1 MRIVLVGPPGAGKG
15 TQAGRIVDRFG
26 GVHIATGDILR
37 SNADRGTELG
47 RTASRYMDRGE
58 LVPDEVIIDMVLERL
73 GEEDC
78 AGGFVLD
85 GFPRT
90 VPQAEALGKRL
101 DELGRPLDVV
111 VSLEAGEDE
120 LRRRLA
126 ARAEKQDR
134 AEDDDEGA
142 IRRRLELFDRETEP
156 LLDFY
161 DGQGLLV
168 GDRADRR
175 RPRRP
180 RRPGGGLI
188 ALVTGASS
196 GIGAAVARR
205 LAAEPGA
212 RLVLVARRRERLEAL
227 AAELGGAT
235 VIAADLLEEAT
246 PALVARRVATD
257 HGRLDLLVN
266 NAGVG
271 GRGSFAG
278 GGWAEVRRAM
288 AINFDAQ
295 VRLTEAL
302 LPLLRRSA
310 PSGVVNVG
318 SVAGRVSRP
327 GAGSYSASK
336 FALAGWTEALQ
347 MEERRHGVHVALVQ
361 LGFVATEGFPQRKLL
376 ARPWTRW
383 MVSTDAKAAE
393 GIVDAWRRRRPEAYV
408 PRPYG
413 LVPVARVLL
422 PGLYRRAVGGGAFT
436 ASTRS

>member
-1 MRIVLVGPPGAGKG
+1 M
-15 TQAGRIVDRFG
+15 
-26 GVHIATGDILR
+26 
-37 SNADRGTELG
+37 
-47 RTASRYMDRGE
+47 
-58 LVPDEVIIDMVLERL
+58 
-73 GEEDC
+73 
-78 AGGFVLD
+78 
-85 GFPRT
+85 
-90 VPQAEALGKRL
+90 
-101 DELGRPLDVV
+101 
-111 VSLEAGEDE
+111 
-120 LRRRLA
+120 
-126 ARAEKQDR
+126 
-134 AEDDDEGA
+134 
-142 IRRRLELFDRETEP
+142 
-156 LLDFY
+156 
-161 DGQGLLV
+161 
-168 GDRADRR
+168 
-175 RPRRP
+175 
-180 RRPGGGLI
+180 I

-205 LAAEPGA
+205 LAAEPDT
-212 RLVLVARRRERLEAL
+212 RLVLVARRRDRLDGL

-278 GGWAEVRRAM
+278 GGWAEVHRAM

-295 VRLTEAL
+295 VRLTGAL

-310 PSGVVNVG
+310 PSGIVNVG

-383 MVSTDAKAAE
+383 MVSTDDKVAE
-393 GIVDAWRRRRPEAYV
+393 AIVEAWRRRRPEAFV
-408 PRPYG
+408 PRPYA